1 MAAGRILRY
10 VRDFVFSGVNK
21 EFLIFLFFLTLSGVF
36 WLMMTLNESYE
47 KELQVEMRLV
57 GVPENTII
65 TAPLPD
71 SVKITVRDKGFV
83 LLSYD
88 LSHKLKTLSFPFA
101 TFASHNNGKGQV
113 PLSEINKAVKQQL
126 FGSTTLVSLKCDHTA
141 FMFNDGE
148 QKTIPVR
155 LAGTLTP
162 KASYYI
168 AKVNVIP
175 DKVTIYS
182 DRHTLDSLKTMPTE
196 AFKLTNIQDT
206 LITEV
211 SLSSI
216 YGVKCVPNKVKL
228 EIFTDILT
236 EESIEVAITPTNVP
250 EGIVLRTFPQRV
262 KVIFYAGA
270 SMVRDIKSHPEAFV
284 VVADYQAVA
293 DGKSEKCGLQLQSM
307 PRNVNNARI
316 ETPNVDYLVEQQ

>member
-1 MAAGRILRY
+1 MAAGRILRN
-10 VRDFVFSGVNK
+10 VRDFVFSVVNK
-21 EFLIFLFFLTLSGVF
+21 EFLIFLFFLALSGVF
-36 WLMMTLNESYE
+36 WLMMTLNGTYE

-83 LLSYD
+83 LLSYGF
-88 LSHKLKTLSFPFA
+88 SHKIRSLSFPFA
-101 TFASHNNGKGQV
+101 TFANHSTGKGQV
-113 PLSEINKAVKQQL
+113 PVSEINKAVKQQL
-126 FGSTTLVSLKCDHTA
+126 FGSTTLISLKCDHTA
-141 FMFNDGE
+141 FLFNDGE

-168 AKVNVIP
+168 AKVNVVP

-182 DRHTLDSLKTMPTE
+182 DKHTLDSLKAMPTE
-196 AFKLTNIQDT
+196 TFKITNIQDT
-206 LITEV
+206 LVTEV
-211 SLSSI
+211 SMSSI

-236 EESIEVAITPTNVP
+236 EESIEVPITTINVP

-262 KVIFYAGA
+262 RVIFYAGA
-270 SMVRDIKSHPEAFV
+270 RMVRDIKSAPEEFV
-284 VVADYQAVA
+284 VVADYQALA
-293 DGKSEKCGLQLQSM
+293 DGKSDKCSLQLQSA
-307 PRNVNNARI
+307 PRTINNARI
-316 ETPNVDYLVEQQ
+316 ETPTVDYLVEQQ